1 MVIWTDFVS
10 VSLSDLYILF
20 PFLLDLFPRY
30 PYLIFPS
37 KPRLPYFCLSK
48 LRPHESICN
57 QDSHAVC
64 GTHLFLQAADG
75 QLHWLS
81 TDYRTRPATPE
92 ALHTS
97 TTADCWL
104 AQRRERRSE
113 AQGVSALAPVTLLLC
128 FTISTKSR
136 SLIPY

>member
-104 AQRRERRSE
+104 AQRRERD
-113 AQGVSALAPVTLLLC
+113 ALKRRAYLLSRLSL
-128 FTISTKSR
+128 FYYASR
-136 SLIPY
+136 SLPNLVS